1 MMLVVAPTRELAMQS
16 QTGLEVA
23 GKHFKMKSAC
33 VYGGVPKYEQ
43 RKALREG
50 AEVIVATPGRLI
62 DLMEEGCCSLDQ
74 VSFLVL
80 DEADRMLDQG
90 FERAIRQIIGATH
103 PERQTCLFSATWPE
117 SVKQLASEFL
127 SKPVMVTIGS
137 EDLAASKSVTQ
148 IVEVV
153 EERSREWKLQNLL
166 KKYHKDN
173 NRILIF
179 VLYKKE
185 ADRITSALESKGWNV
200 AAIHGDRTQDKRIRA
215 IEDFRK
221 GSVPILVAT
230 DVAARGLDIPGVEYV
245 INFSFPLTIEDYVH
259 RIGRTGRAGKTG
271 VAHTFFHAGDKLR
284 AGELVQ
290 VLKESGQNVPK
301 EMMQFDLNVKRKEH
315 KLYGNFGPKTYDDK
329 PMKKATKIVF
339 D

>member
-1 MMLVVAPTRELAMQS
+1 
-16 QTGLEVA
+16 
-23 GKHFKMKSAC
+23 
-33 VYGGVPKYEQ
+33 
-43 RKALREG
+43 
-50 AEVIVATPGRLI
+50 
-62 DLMEEGCCSLDQ
+62 
-74 VSFLVL
+74 
-80 DEADRMLDQG
+80 
-90 FERAIRQIIGATH
+90 
-103 PERQTCLFSATWPE
+103 
-117 SVKQLASEFL
+117 
-127 SKPVMVTIGS
+127 MVTIGS
-137 EDLAASKSVTQ
+137 EDLAASKSVQQ

-185 ADRITSALESKGWNV
+185 ADRITNSLESKGWNV
-200 AAIHGDRTQDKRIRA
+200 AAIHGDRSQDKRIRA
-215 IEDFRK
+215 LEDFRR

-245 INFSFPLTIEDYVH
+245 LNFSFPLTIEDYVH

-271 VAHTFFHAGDKLR
+271 VAHTFFHSGDKLR

-315 KLYGNFGPKTYDDK
+315 KLYGNFGPKTYDDR
-329 PMKKATKIVF
+329 PMKKASKIVF